1 MYYGEDYTHN
11 SPSVVVGI
19 VVVGSVAV
27 SVDGT
32 SIIVELSVAGE
43 DVELSVPAGGSVMTV
58 LDDVGVSS
66 VFSVLIVEAVV
77 GSVVLVSVEDIAVE
91 GTVNVVGFD

>member
-1 MYYGEDYTHN
+1 M
-11 SPSVVVGI
+11 GI

-66 VFSVLIVEAVV
+66 VFSVLFVGAVV

>member
-1 MYYGEDYTHN
+1 M
-11 SPSVVVGI
+11 GI
-19 VVVGSVAV
+19 AVVGSVAV

-43 DVELSVPAGGSVMTV
+43 DVELSEPAGGSVMTV

-66 VFSVLIVEAVV
+66 VFSVLFVEAVV

-91 GTVNVVGFD
+91 GTVNVIGFD

>member
-1 MYYGEDYTHN
+1 M
-11 SPSVVVGI
+11 GI

-43 DVELSVPAGGSVMTV
+43 DVELSIPAGGSVMTV
-58 LDDVGVSS
+58 LDDVGVSF
-66 VFSVLIVEAVV
+66 VFSVLFAEAVV
-77 GSVVLVSVEDIAVE
+77 GSVVLVSVEDIAVD